1 MKSEIAAC
9 KSKLDK
15 AELDVSPLQ
24 EELQAECMKNKA
36 LSKFPFSFKFKIS
49 F

>member
-1 MKSEIAAC
+1 MNSEIAAC

-36 LSKFPFSFKFKIS
+36 LSKYHVVFSLRCLA
-49 F
+49 